1 MVLLNLLEYCARD
14 SVYWGL
20 LAFDFQHKRLVC
32 LFIHVDFRPDKD
44 SYVPISVKLIDNVR
58 FLAF

>member
-20 LAFDFQHKRLVC
+20 LAFDFQLKGLVC
-32 LFIHVDFRPDKD
+32 LFIQVDSRPDQD
-44 SYVPISVKLIDNVR
+44 SYVPISVKFIDNVR